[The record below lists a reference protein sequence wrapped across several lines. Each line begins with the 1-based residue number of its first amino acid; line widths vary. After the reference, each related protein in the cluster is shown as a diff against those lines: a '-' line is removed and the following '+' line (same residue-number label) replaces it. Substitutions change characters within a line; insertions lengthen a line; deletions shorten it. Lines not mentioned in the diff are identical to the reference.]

1 MISGKQEKLIE
12 FAYRGSFRIADGDW
26 FEPSLADVKSTA
38 FSIKARDIEAK
49 LDEMF
54 KNSTIK
60 DIYHHSEILTFEGL
74 VIGQIKNKLRCQN
87 R

>member
-1 MISGKQEKLIE
+1 VISGKQEKLIE
-12 FAYRGSFRIADGDW
+12 FAYRGTFRIADGDW
-26 FEPSLADVKSTA
+26 FEPNLADVKSTA
-38 FSIKARDIEAK
+38 FSLKARDFEAK

-74 VIGQIKNKLRCQN
+74 VKFKSNN
-87 R
+87 NAE